1 MEIQIRN
8 HIRLTLVKLR
18 EYNTIGEAYEAALRK
33 ILVSSES
40 VDIIVSKIIGLE
52 IKNDYQYLI
61 IMTFVSE
68 LITSTR
74 ELQRSNAGRTS
85 HLAQRPPTENR
96 IGPDEVS
103 RPSNGPRDRQQVSAV
118 LPLPQEDGDPST
130 VAEQLPTLHVRG
142 PIIAL

>member
-18 EYNTIGEAYEAALRK
+18 EYNTVGEAYEQALRR

-40 VDIIVSKIIGLE
+40 VDIIVAKIIGLE

-61 IMTFVSE
+61 VMTFVSE

-74 ELQRSNAGRTS
+74 AITQSCRACR
-85 HLAQRPPTENR
+85 RPPTTACR
-96 IGPDEVS
+96 RS
-103 RPSNGPRDRQQVSAV
+103 
-118 LPLPQEDGDPST
+118 ST
-130 VAEQLPTLHVRG
+130 G
-142 PIIAL
+142 CC